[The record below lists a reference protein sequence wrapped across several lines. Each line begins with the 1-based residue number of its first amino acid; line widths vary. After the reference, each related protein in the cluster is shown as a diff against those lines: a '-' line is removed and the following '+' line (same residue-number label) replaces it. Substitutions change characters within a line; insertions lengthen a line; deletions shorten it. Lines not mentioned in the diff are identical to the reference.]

1 MQRAPRRHGRRRNRI
16 GMRRHQDLRQPG
28 APLSATLSGLGSIG
42 PRLPDSQ
49 EGSLSPGISVDS
61 KLSGLEGSRR
71 NRHRMDRSI
80 DFELYWIESVHDGL
94 EVLPKAHGLLQQ
106 DHQIEIALAMLLA
119 ACSRAEQ
126 HDSLQPVPQ
135 GCLESGSDLS
145 ANSLWKHPYTS
156 KRHCRPVAN
165 RAPDLRY
172 RWPPWRK
179 PQRRR
184 SSSSSKIGR
193 RPGGGGTPRPWRKWS
208 PRMPSSGR
216 TAHPPCRDANPWPP
230 HGRLLRDLRDPPG
243 LRAPGDRR
251 LRRPGLRPRDGDQS
265 GRPARRLPADGD
277 PPARLFHPLPRPGRC
292 LEVRSWDDEQT
303 PGRGIITPMDRFARY
318 SWTTLAFTLAVILW
332 GATVRATGS
341 GAGCGSHWP
350 LCNGEVVPRS
360 PRIETVIE
368 LTHRVTS
375 GIALL
380 LVIGLV
386 VLAFRWRP
394 RGHAAR
400 KAAGWT
406 LFFMLTEAAVGAG
419 LVLFELVADNQS
431 IARALF
437 MATHLIN
444 TFFLLGAM
452 TLTAHFAS
460 GRAPFR
466 LRGQGSL
473 AGWLMAGAAT

>member
-216 TAHPPCRDANPWPP
+216 TAHPPCRGANPWPP
-230 HGRLLRDLRDPPG
+230 AWPPSSRPTRST
-243 LRAPGDRR
+243 RA
-251 LRRPGLRPRDGDQS
+251 S
-265 GRPARRLPADGD
+265 SARRSSSPATWPSSAGW
-277 PPARLFHPLPRPGRC
+277 
-292 LEVRSWDDEQT
+292 RSI
-303 PGRGIITPMDRFARY
+303 R
-318 SWTTLAFTLAVILW
+318 SS
-332 GATVRATGS
+332 RAT
-341 GAGCGSHWP
+341 APC
-350 LCNGEVVPRS
+350 
-360 PRIETVIE
+360 
-368 LTHRVTS
+368 
-375 GIALL
+375 
-380 LVIGLV
+380 
-386 VLAFRWRP
+386 RWRSASAP
-394 RGHAAR
+394 FPSSSAAR
-400 KAAGWT
+400 T
-406 LFFMLTEAAVGAG
+406 V
-419 LVLFELVADNQS
+419 
-431 IARALF
+431 
-437 MATHLIN
+437 
-444 TFFLLGAM
+444 
-452 TLTAHFAS
+452 S
-460 GRAPFR
+460 G
-466 LRGQGSL
+466 GSL
-473 AGWLMAGAAT
+473 VG